1 MIKQLLAKNK
11 IVQRVKAVKDL
22 FLEKLDSL
30 SHVQLEQIQKLE
42 KLNQLDPFTFQKIA
56 RDVRQDS
63 QKHSDLILD
72 SFQRIYEA
80 YQQQSDAIFAT
91 IQKIQENLHQ
101 ISEENRQIFEDI
113 HSQKYKVITD
123 QQYFQDLDIE
133 LMTYL
138 YSYLPYRLAVDIG
151 ANRGDVS
158 SRLLQAGYQVY
169 AFEPFP
175 PVIDKLKNRLG
186 DHPNFQLFPLAIGS
200 ENQTQELH
208 IATDETADNTYQD
221 ASFYNSLTKHSLSE
235 GLVFNDTITVTV
247 KTLASLHD
255 AEELPKD
262 IGLVKIDTEGF
273 DLEVIKGMGNYR
285 YPVVV
290 AEFWDQNF
298 PFGRSGAMNKL
309 PDLVNAMKERDYH
322 WHLVIYR
329 IWGSSDVS
337 YYCNSAYSLDNSWGN
352 VFFFLGIAFLL
363 VGIFFGSRLQPVW
376 IDEVMLA
383 EPAANLALYD
393 SFTSA
398 AWWHQNA
405 QDFHVGVSFLYTV
418 LLALWIKV
426 LGFSIE
432 KVRLFNYVL
441 MLLSITL
448 IWLVIKKLA
457 LIKFSWLRII
467 LVVSCLLPAG
477 ITFIYTS
484 GRYDTSCIFLS
495 ALVWGAFLIKDAKIR
510 CLTMTIIGFF
520 FPLSGLSAVV
530 FAIIFGVILLLFNF
544 QRFWREFVALGGGFI
559 LGMLFLYA
567 LYSTNGVWDDFV
579 SLTLGQSVANANLNR
594 SVIDIIF
601 SRVSKLFDK
610 DYICGGCLRDASF
623 PPLSLLLIILIFYE
637 LLTKSF
643 RWRSPSFFALIS
655 VITRTTFPSANYLR
669 TMGKE

>member
-11 IVQRVKAVKDL
+11 IVRRVKAVKDL

-42 KLNQLDPFTFQKIA
+42 KLEKLNQLDPLDFKVQQLNNSTEQIRQENTETKRKADLSLENQAYLLKFSVDIIKNIQVLTEKLQTNHSQSQKQHELTLDTFQKIASESQKQHELTLDTFQKIA

-72 SFQRIYEA
+72 SFRRIYEA
-80 YQQQSDAIFAT
+80 YQQQSDAVFGT

-101 ISEENRQIFEDI
+101 ISEDNRQIFEDI
-113 HSQKYKVITD
+113 HSQKYKVIID
-123 QQYFQDLDIE
+123 QKYFQDLDIE

-138 YSYLPYRLAVDIG
+138 YSYLPHRLAVDIG

-186 DHPNFQLFPLAIGS
+186 NHPNFRLFPLAIGS

-208 IATDETADNTYQD
+208 IATDETPDNTYQD
-221 ASFYNSLTKHSLSE
+221 ASFYSSLTKHSLSE
-235 GLVFNDTITVTV
+235 GLVFTDTIPVTV

-298 PFGRSGAMNKL
+298 PFGRSGAMNQL

-352 VFFFLGIAFLL
+352 VFFFQDYHVFHQALL
-363 VGIFFGSRLQPVW
+363 WSAS
-376 IDEVMLA
+376 VM
-383 EPAANLALYD
+383 PATY
-393 SFTSA
+393 FSA
-398 AWWHQNA
+398 
-405 QDFHVGVSFLYTV
+405 
-418 LLALWIKV
+418 
-426 LGFSIE
+426 
-432 KVRLFNYVL
+432 
-441 MLLSITL
+441 
-448 IWLVIKKLA
+448 
-457 LIKFSWLRII
+457 
-467 LVVSCLLPAG
+467 
-477 ITFIYTS
+477 
-484 GRYDTSCIFLS
+484 
-495 ALVWGAFLIKDAKIR
+495 
-510 CLTMTIIGFF
+510 
-520 FPLSGLSAVV
+520 
-530 FAIIFGVILLLFNF
+530 
-544 QRFWREFVALGGGFI
+544 
-559 LGMLFLYA
+559 
-567 LYSTNGVWDDFV
+567 
-579 SLTLGQSVANANLNR
+579 
-594 SVIDIIF
+594 
-601 SRVSKLFDK
+601 
-610 DYICGGCLRDASF
+610 
-623 PPLSLLLIILIFYE
+623 
-637 LLTKSF
+637 
-643 RWRSPSFFALIS
+643 
-655 VITRTTFPSANYLR
+655 
-669 TMGKE
+669 

>member
-42 KLNQLDPFTFQKIA
+42 KLNQLDPLDFKVEQLNNSTEKIRQENAETKRKADLSLENQAFLLKFSVDIIKNIQVLTEKLQTNHSQSQKQQELTLDTFQKIA

-337 YYCNSAYSLDNSWGN
+337 YYCNSAYSLDSYL
-352 VFFFLGIAFLL
+352 FF
-363 VGIFFGSRLQPVW
+363 
-376 IDEVMLA
+376 
-383 EPAANLALYD
+383 
-393 SFTSA
+393 
-398 AWWHQNA
+398 
-405 QDFHVGVSFLYTV
+405 
-418 LLALWIKV
+418 
-426 LGFSIE
+426 
-432 KVRLFNYVL
+432 
-441 MLLSITL
+441 
-448 IWLVIKKLA
+448 
-457 LIKFSWLRII
+457 
-467 LVVSCLLPAG
+467 
-477 ITFIYTS
+477 
-484 GRYDTSCIFLS
+484 
-495 ALVWGAFLIKDAKIR
+495 
-510 CLTMTIIGFF
+510 
-520 FPLSGLSAVV
+520 
-530 FAIIFGVILLLFNF
+530 
-544 QRFWREFVALGGGFI
+544 
-559 LGMLFLYA
+559 
-567 LYSTNGVWDDFV
+567 
-579 SLTLGQSVANANLNR
+579 SLET
-594 SVIDIIF
+594 
-601 SRVSKLFDK
+601 
-610 DYICGGCLRDASF
+610 
-623 PPLSLLLIILIFYE
+623 
-637 LLTKSF
+637 
-643 RWRSPSFFALIS
+643 
-655 VITRTTFPSANYLR
+655 
-669 TMGKE
+669 

>member
-11 IVQRVKAVKDL
+11 IVRRVKAVKDL

-42 KLNQLDPFTFQKIA
+42 KLEKLNQLDPLDFKVQQLNNSTEQIRQENTETKRKADLSLENQAYLLKFSVDIIKNIQVLTEKLQTNHSQSQKQHELTLDTFQKIASESQKQHELTLDTFQKIA

-72 SFQRIYEA
+72 SFRRIYEA
-80 YQQQSDAIFAT
+80 YQQQSDAVFGT

-101 ISEENRQIFEDI
+101 ISEDNRQIFEDI
-113 HSQKYKVITD
+113 HSQKYKVIID
-123 QQYFQDLDIE
+123 QKYFQDLDIE

-138 YSYLPYRLAVDIG
+138 YSYLPHRLAVDIG

-186 DHPNFQLFPLAIGS
+186 NHPNFRLFPLAIGS

-208 IATDETADNTYQD
+208 IATDETPDNTYQD
-221 ASFYNSLTKHSLSE
+221 ASFYSSLTKHSLSE
-235 GLVFNDTITVTV
+235 GLVFTDTIPVTV

-255 AEELPKD
+255 GEELPED

-298 PFGRSGAMNKL
+298 PFGRSGAMNQL

-352 VFFFLGIAFLL
+352 VFFFQDYHVFHQALL
-363 VGIFFGSRLQPVW
+363 WSAS
-376 IDEVMLA
+376 VM
-383 EPAANLALYD
+383 PATY
-393 SFTSA
+393 FSA
-398 AWWHQNA
+398 
-405 QDFHVGVSFLYTV
+405 
-418 LLALWIKV
+418 
-426 LGFSIE
+426 
-432 KVRLFNYVL
+432 
-441 MLLSITL
+441 
-448 IWLVIKKLA
+448 
-457 LIKFSWLRII
+457 
-467 LVVSCLLPAG
+467 
-477 ITFIYTS
+477 
-484 GRYDTSCIFLS
+484 
-495 ALVWGAFLIKDAKIR
+495 
-510 CLTMTIIGFF
+510 
-520 FPLSGLSAVV
+520 
-530 FAIIFGVILLLFNF
+530 
-544 QRFWREFVALGGGFI
+544 
-559 LGMLFLYA
+559 
-567 LYSTNGVWDDFV
+567 
-579 SLTLGQSVANANLNR
+579 
-594 SVIDIIF
+594 
-601 SRVSKLFDK
+601 
-610 DYICGGCLRDASF
+610 
-623 PPLSLLLIILIFYE
+623 
-637 LLTKSF
+637 
-643 RWRSPSFFALIS
+643 
-655 VITRTTFPSANYLR
+655 
-669 TMGKE
+669 

>member
-30 SHVQLEQIQKLE
+30 SHVQFEQIQKLEKLEKLE
-42 KLNQLDPFTFQKIA
+42 KLNQLDPLDFKVEQLNNSTEQIRQENAEAKRKADLSLENQAFLLKFSVDIIKNIQVLTEKLQTNHSQSQKQHESTLDTFQKIA

-72 SFQRIYEA
+72 SFQRIYKA
-80 YQQQSDAIFAT
+80 YQQQSDAVFAT

-101 ISEENRQIFEDI
+101 ISEDNRQIFEDI
-113 HSQKYKVITD
+113 HSQKYKVIID

-138 YSYLPYRLAVDIG
+138 YSYLPHRLAVDIG

-175 PVIDKLKNRLG
+175 AVIDKLKNRLG
-186 DHPNFQLFPLAIGS
+186 DHPNFRLFPFALGS

-208 IATDETADNTYQD
+208 IATDETPDNTYQD
-221 ASFYNSLTKHSLSE
+221 ASFYSSLTKHSLSE
-235 GLVFNDTITVTV
+235 GLAFTDTIPVTV

-255 AEELPKD
+255 GEELPKD

-298 PFGRSGAMNKL
+298 PFGRSGAMNRL

-352 VFFFLGIAFLL
+352 VFFFQDYHVFHQALL
-363 VGIFFGSRLQPVW
+363 WSAS
-376 IDEVMLA
+376 VM
-383 EPAANLALYD
+383 PATY
-393 SFTSA
+393 FSA
-398 AWWHQNA
+398 
-405 QDFHVGVSFLYTV
+405 
-418 LLALWIKV
+418 
-426 LGFSIE
+426 
-432 KVRLFNYVL
+432 
-441 MLLSITL
+441 
-448 IWLVIKKLA
+448 
-457 LIKFSWLRII
+457 
-467 LVVSCLLPAG
+467 
-477 ITFIYTS
+477 
-484 GRYDTSCIFLS
+484 
-495 ALVWGAFLIKDAKIR
+495 
-510 CLTMTIIGFF
+510 
-520 FPLSGLSAVV
+520 
-530 FAIIFGVILLLFNF
+530 
-544 QRFWREFVALGGGFI
+544 
-559 LGMLFLYA
+559 
-567 LYSTNGVWDDFV
+567 
-579 SLTLGQSVANANLNR
+579 
-594 SVIDIIF
+594 
-601 SRVSKLFDK
+601 
-610 DYICGGCLRDASF
+610 
-623 PPLSLLLIILIFYE
+623 
-637 LLTKSF
+637 
-643 RWRSPSFFALIS
+643 
-655 VITRTTFPSANYLR
+655 
-669 TMGKE
+669 